1 MRKVLTILT
10 AVAVV
15 GVLFSVD
22 AQPVQARKQYMDEM
36 SAKYPKVAAEIKTQK
51 CGVCHGKNKK
61 QRSDYAKALEKVIG
75 KKNEKDED
83 KVKAAFDKVAD
94 QEYADGKKYG
104 ELLKDGKLPAPFSE

>member
-1 MRKVLTILT
+1 MRKVLTVLT
-10 AVAVV
+10 AIAVV

-36 SAKYPKVAAEIKTQK
+36 KAKYSKVATEVDAQK

-61 QRSDYAKALEKVIG
+61 QRSDYAKALEKAIG
-75 KKNEKDED
+75 GKNEKDSD
-83 KVKAAFDKVAD
+83 KVKEAFDKVAD